1 MLTKETETI
10 LETGNF
16 CIKNLLKVVHSLTET
31 SAAASLETVELLS
44 PSSTSLF
51 KATALAAGDLSG
63 SKKSWLSWSTT
74 STYNKI
80 TDTVMSFNNKQGNIH
95 PQAVFKVYAVKF
107 QHAKKFVSIF
117 SARKRV
123 LACWCRHFFSNLHDR
138 ELLKDQKFTELLK
151 KSRKIMPWWLVF

>member
-51 KATALAAGDLSG
+51 EATALAGGDLNG
-63 SKKSWLSWSTT
+63 SKKS
-74 STYNKI
+74 
-80 TDTVMSFNNKQGNIH
+80 
-95 PQAVFKVYAVKF
+95 
-107 QHAKKFVSIF
+107 
-117 SARKRV
+117 
-123 LACWCRHFFSNLHDR
+123 
-138 ELLKDQKFTELLK
+138 
-151 KSRKIMPWWLVF
+151 